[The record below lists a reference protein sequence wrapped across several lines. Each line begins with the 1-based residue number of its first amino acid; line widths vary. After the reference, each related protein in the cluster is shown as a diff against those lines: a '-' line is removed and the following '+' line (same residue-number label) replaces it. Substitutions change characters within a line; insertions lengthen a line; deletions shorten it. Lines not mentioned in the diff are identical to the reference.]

1 MSTRARRLG
10 GALSM
15 LALLA
20 LIAAAFASAATP
32 PPPLRAAKPGKVTKV
47 GQSNPSAPT
56 AAGQVHAIGYRL
68 TAQLA
73 PTGTTSQ
80 ATGKWDGVLVHT
92 IGIVRNGR
100 MPSIPGCSVSAP
112 RPGGPGQAPP
122 RQSGLPHQIK
132 CGNTAVPPFSVPGSG
147 NHWILGWKLTYANLS
162 SAVTSADLRLAVAA
176 GAAPIAPETLC
187 TTCVSNK
194 FGRNV
199 LTDEQANAILKGD
212 GSIVVNTTNSPNG
225 EISGPIVKVS
235 TSSAPKTTNGR

>member
-1 MSTRARRLG
+1 
-10 GALSM
+10 M

-20 LIAAAFASAATP
+20 LIAAAFATAATP

-92 IGIVRNGR
+92 IGIVRNGK

-132 CGNTAVPPFSVPGSG
+132 CGNKAVPPFTVPGSG
-147 NHWILGWKLTYANLS
+147 NHWILGWRLTYANLS
-162 SAVTSADLRLAVAA
+162 SVVTSADLRVTVTA

-187 TTCVSNK
+187 TTCVPNK

-199 LTDEQANAILKGD
+199 LTDDQANAILKGD
-212 GSIVVNTTNSPNG
+212 ASIVVNTTNSPSG